1 MVISISGKLWD
12 LSFNNN
18 AIYKAIKKILSW
30 IEDGRHKLIF
40 ENGVDVEKIIES
52 EKYFSYL
59 ETIKSCV
66 TEQYYSQIEN
76 NTKIVRITETTNLIT
91 QNKESFYDGLLLIQR
106 IESKEYH
113 YIDISKIDTYLGRLL
128 YITVENMESDKGF
141 IQAAFKAIRGRKL
154 CTESEV
160 QFIHG
165 GGNTIDKVTMENSEH
180 PVRMICIIDS
190 DRKYP
195 EMSKEDSEK
204 VAKLTSICEQ
214 RNLTLI
220 VLERREIENYLPLEA
235 LKSWLDK
242 QNRSREK
249 EHSFFTF
256 TETQRAF
263 FDLKKGLK
271 QNEFAVEEI
280 KRLYMDYDTEEKQ
293 NLLNNGFG
301 KTVWQ
306 AFEEVA
312 STGSNFGECELEMR
326 NMANKIES
334 ML

>member
-1 MVISISGKLWD
+1 MVISISKKLWE
-12 LSFNNN
+12 LSFDDNS
-18 AIYKAIKKILSW
+18 IYRAIKKILSW
-30 IEDGRHKLIF
+30 VEDGRHKLIF
-40 ENGVDVEKIIES
+40 ENGIDTDKIIES
-52 EKYFSYL
+52 KEYFSYL
-59 ETIKSCV
+59 EIIKSCV
-66 TEQYYSQIEN
+66 TEQFYAQGDSSDKVI
-76 NTKIVRITETTNLIT
+76 RITYTSGLNTVD
-91 QNKESFYDGLLLIQR
+91 KEVFYNGLLLIQSNG
-106 IESKEYH
+106 ETEYH

-128 YITVENMESDKGF
+128 YITVENMESDKEF
-141 IQAAFKAIRGRKL
+141 IQAAFKAVRGREL

-180 PVRMICIIDS
+180 PIRMICIIDS
-190 DRKYP
+190 DRKFP

-204 VAKLTSICEQ
+204 VTKLTSICEQ
-214 RNLTLI
+214 RNLILI

-256 TETQRAF
+256 TEEQRAF
-263 FDLKKGLK
+263 FDMKKGLK

-293 NLLNNGFG
+293 NLLNSGFG

-312 STGSNFGECELEMR
+312 STGSNFGECELELS